1 MPHILQLLYMMLP
14 AYLANMAPPFVR
26 YWRGWNRPI
35 SRKWPGEHK
44 TVMGFCSGLIIAVAV
59 TFLQSKLDWRGG
71 LLPYSRWLVLGLAFG
86 FGAMAGDSLK
96 SLLKRS
102 RGIPPGHSWVPMD
115 QLDFVV
121 GALVLVSPWTS
132 LGWPDVAWI
141 LAISF
146 VGDVAINHLAYW
158 RGIRDTKW

>member
-1 MPHILQLLYMMLP
+1 
-14 AYLANMAPPFVR
+14 FVR

-35 SRKWPGEHK
+35 SRKWLGEHK

-71 LLPYSRWLVLGLAFG
+71 LLPYSRWLVLGLPFC

-132 LGWPDVAWI
+132 LGWPAGAVS
-141 LAISF
+141 AIRS
-146 VGDVAINHLAYW
+146 GEN
-158 RGIRDTKW
+158 G